1 MTETARHDVIIL
13 GAGFAGSVLGSVL
26 SRNGADVLL
35 IDAGTHPKFAIGE
48 SMIPYTLLTLRTIA
62 NRYDVPEIKVLTS
75 YDTCNDQINNS
86 FGWKRHFGFMHHRV
100 GEEPDPFEATQSNT
114 PGILNKSGHLYRQDT
129 DSWLFGVALKYGCTA
144 QLNCR
149 VTDVDVASDGVVV
162 KSADG
167 REFRGRYLVDAS
179 GFRSPLADKLDLRER
194 PSRFKHHSRSIFT
207 HMINVRTTDEVLRH
221 SKAERPRV
229 PWHDGT
235 MHHLFERGWFWVIP
249 FNNNPRSRN
258 PLVSV
263 GVTMDPR
270 RYPKPDAEK
279 LSAGEEFMAF
289 AERYPAVARQFAD
302 ASPVREWISTDRL
315 QYSSTASI
323 GDRWCLM
330 SHAAGF
336 LDPLFSRGLSNTAE
350 VINALA
356 WRLLAALRDGDFSE
370 ARFKYVERL
379 EQGLLDYNDDLVNSA
394 YVSFDH
400 FPLWNAV
407 FRIWAGGSFLGAFRL
422 QQALSR
428 YQRSGDDRW
437 FRQLEEAE
445 HTGLWWPDHEEYAG
459 LFEAMVT
466 QCEAVDRGTVTPQRA
481 AGQLNTL
488 VRAADYMLPPIGF
501 TDPDTHF
508 LRPTPPRIARTARW
522 MLTKA
527 PADVRELG
535 LGLFADIGRNALR
548 GRRVF

>member
-1 MTETARHDVIIL
+1 
-13 GAGFAGSVLGSVL
+13 
-26 SRNGADVLL
+26 
-35 IDAGTHPKFAIGE
+35 
-48 SMIPYTLLTLRTIA
+48 
-62 NRYDVPEIKVLTS
+62 
-75 YDTCNDQINNS
+75 
-86 FGWKRHFGFMHHRV
+86 
-100 GEEPDPFEATQSNT
+100 
-114 PGILNKSGHLYRQDT
+114 
-129 DSWLFGVALKYGCTA
+129 
-144 QLNCR
+144 
-149 VTDVDVASDGVVV
+149 
-162 KSADG
+162 
-167 REFRGRYLVDAS
+167 
-179 GFRSPLADKLDLRER
+179 
-194 PSRFKHHSRSIFT
+194 
-207 HMINVRTTDEVLRH
+207 
-221 SKAERPRV
+221 
-229 PWHDGT
+229 
-235 MHHLFERGWFWVIP
+235 
-249 FNNNPRSRN
+249 
-258 PLVSV
+258 
-263 GVTMDPR
+263 MDPR

-279 LSAGEEFMAF
+279 LSPGEEFTAF
-289 AERYPAVARQFAD
+289 AEHYPAVARQFAD

-394 YVSFDH
+394 YVSSDH
-400 FPLWNAV
+400 FPLWNCV

-459 LFEAMVT
+459 LFEAMVA
-466 QCEAVDRGTVTPQRA
+466 QCGAVDHGTVTPQHA
-481 AGQLNTL
+481 AGQLDTL

-501 TDPDTHF
+501 TDPDTRF
-508 LRPTPPRIARTARW
+508 LRPTPPRIARTAHW